1 MTTLLEQ
8 AGFVSIKV
16 WTESIEHRWRPED
29 HFDYQVRMNS
39 RLRLQSL
46 EVQDREVCLRGI
58 RDRLWGANDEQYVY
72 RGEVFMATAVKPDHP
87 AGNH

>member
-1 MTTLLEQ
+1 
-8 AGFVSIKV
+8 VSIKV

-46 EVQDREVCLRGI
+46 EVQDRGVCLREI
-58 RDRLWGANDEQYVY
+58 RDRLSGASDEQYVY

>member
-46 EVQDREVCLRGI
+46 DVQDRESCISRIRG
-58 RDRLWGANDEQYVY
+58 RLSNADDEQYLY
-72 RGEVFMATAVKPDHP
+72 RGEVFVATAVKADHL